1 MRALGKLQAHRVRYN
16 VLACVNRRSAAEP
29 LRVYEFMRTH
39 GISHI
44 QFIPVVER
52 LPGAADRAIGLDGN
66 RVDVKNGAYN
76 RALVGQYG
84 QDNQAYVSQTG
95 LGGAV
100 LVPQFG
106 NNMTA
111 TISQRGGRQVRCARS
126 SGTSLIAHVERL
138 QN

>member
-1 MRALGKLQAHRVRYN
+1 MQLSTAQQG
-16 VLACVNRRSAAEP
+16 
-29 LRVYEFMRTH
+29 
-39 GISHI
+39 
-44 QFIPVVER
+44 
-52 LPGAADRAIGLDGN
+52 DGN
-66 RVDVKNGAYN
+66 RVDVTKNGAYN

-95 LGGAV
+95 LGGA
-100 LVPQFG
+100 VPQFG

-138 QN
+138 QNRCLMPA